1 MANSKFAYVKLFE
14 EEKKIL
20 LNCYFVVRIDGSDF
34 KKFIK
39 QHEYIKPNDLRG
51 LNLMNECAINVLKN
65 YDEIDLCYGHSDE
78 FSFLFRKSTKL
89 WNRRHDKILTNVVS
103 YFTSSF
109 TFNWKKYFPN
119 KELIYLPSFDARI
132 IVYPTESEIKDY
144 FSWRQADCH
153 INTQYNECFWNLVLK
168 SNYTHEEA
176 YKFLL
181 ATQTKDKNELLFT
194 RFDINYNNIP
204 EIFRRGTIIIRNKNY
219 KKNTTQHIQNNDK
232 HIDYM
237 QGEQTKEEW
246 KKQINPHIYKENTD
260 TDLCDISNVETNN
273 NSNNSNSNNFDPN
286 ILKPFQ
292 NDQSNTLDKFIITHE
307 NLISETFWNK
317 YDFVFK
323 KKKELKCIKYPH
335 S

>member
-39 QHEYIKPNDLRG
+39 QHEYVKPNDLRG
-51 LNLMNECAINVLKN
+51 LNLMNECAISVLKN
-65 YDEIDLCYGHSDE
+65 YDEIDFCYGHSDE

-109 TFNWKKYFPN
+109 IFNWKKYFPN
-119 KELIYLPSFDARI
+119 KELVYPPSFDARI
-132 IVYPTESEIKDY
+132 IVYPTKDEIKDY

-181 ATQTKDKNELLFT
+181 TTQTKDKNELLFT
-194 RFDINYNNIP
+194 RFNINYNNLP

-219 KKNTTQHIQNNDK
+219 KKNNALKINTTQHVQND
-232 HIDYM
+232 
-237 QGEQTKEEW
+237 EEW
-246 KKQINPHIYKENTD
+246 KKQINQHTHIENIGI
-260 TDLCDISNVETNN
+260 DLCHISNVDTNN
-273 NSNNSNSNNFDPN
+273 NCDSDS
-286 ILKPFQ
+286 LKPYP
-292 NDQSNTLDKFIITHE
+292 NDQSNTTDKFITTHE
-307 NLISETFWNK
+307 NLITETFWNK

-323 KKKELKCIKYPH
+323 KKKELKCKEYSH

>member
-39 QHEYIKPNDLRG
+39 QHEYVKPNDLRG
-51 LNLMNECAINVLKN
+51 LNLMNECAISVLKN
-65 YDEIDLCYGHSDE
+65 YDEIDFCYGHSDE

-109 TFNWKKYFPN
+109 IFNWKKYFPN
-119 KELIYLPSFDARI
+119 KELVYPPSFDARI
-132 IVYPTESEIKDY
+132 IVYPTKDEIKDY

-181 ATQTKDKNELLFT
+181 TTQTKDKNELLFT
-194 RFDINYNNIP
+194 RFNINYNNLP

-219 KKNTTQHIQNNDK
+219 KKNNPLKINTTQHVQND
-232 HIDYM
+232 
-237 QGEQTKEEW
+237 EEW
-246 KKQINPHIYKENTD
+246 KKQINQHTHIENSD
-260 TDLCDISNVETNN
+260 IDLCHISNVDTNN
-273 NSNNSNSNNFDPN
+273 NCDPDS
-286 ILKPFQ
+286 LKPYP
-292 NDQSNTLDKFIITHE
+292 NDQSNTTDKFITTHE
-307 NLISETFWNK
+307 NLITETFWNK

-323 KKKELKCIKYPH
+323 KKKELKCKEYSH

>member
-39 QHEYIKPNDLRG
+39 QHEYVKPNDLRG
-51 LNLMNECAINVLKN
+51 LNLMNECAISVLKN
-65 YDEIDLCYGHSDE
+65 YDEIDFCYGHSDE

-109 TFNWKKYFPN
+109 IFNWNKYFPN
-119 KELIYLPSFDARI
+119 KELVYPPSFDARI
-132 IVYPTESEIKDY
+132 IVYPTEDEIKDY

-181 ATQTKDKNELLFT
+181 TTQTKDKNELLFT
-194 RFDINYNNIP
+194 RFNINYNNLP

-219 KKNTTQHIQNNDK
+219 KKNNALKINTTQHVQND
-232 HIDYM
+232 
-237 QGEQTKEEW
+237 EEW
-246 KKQINPHIYKENTD
+246 KKQINQHTHIENSD
-260 TDLCDISNVETNN
+260 IDLCHISNVDTNN
-273 NSNNSNSNNFDPN
+273 NCDPDS
-286 ILKPFQ
+286 LKPYP
-292 NDQSNTLDKFIITHE
+292 NDQSNTTDKFITTHE
-307 NLISETFWNK
+307 NLITETFWNK

-323 KKKELKCIKYPH
+323 KKKELKCKEYSH